1 MDSMRQKIADALETE
16 NVTVQ
21 DASGDGQHVVINVVS
36 DMFEDKTLVQ
46 RQRMVY
52 KVGTLC
58 IIICQVHSSPLYY
71 NLYDISST

>member
-1 MDSMRQKIADALETE
+1 MDSMRQKIADALETD

-46 RQRMVY
+46 R
-52 KVGTLC
+52 
-58 IIICQVHSSPLYY
+58 
-71 NLYDISST
+71 